1 MTYFF
6 WDNFGVQFI
15 PFELGKLKKIICKWG
30 NFGPSDIG
38 KEHWRQILKNLLC
51 NFFFLKNHLK

>member
-15 PFELGKLKKIICKWG
+15 PFELGKLKKLFVNGVILAHQTLVR
-30 NFGPSDIG
+30 NIG
-38 KEHWRQILKNLLC
+38 GK
-51 NFFFLKNHLK
+51 F